1 MIKRDNVR
9 VCVPRYMQIGKGS
22 LNQLPE
28 IIKILEPIKSFLI
41 VTDKQMVEF
50 GYVKKLQDILSKAG
64 LKSNVFDD
72 TVPDPTDTVVLNGI
86 NFLEKFKNEAV
97 IGFGGGSP
105 IDTAKAIAAMAKH
118 SKNIQDYKP
127 PSTFDKQGLP
137 IIAIPTTAGTGS
149 EVTHHAVIIDSK
161 NNEKISCRGEGFVPT
176 CAIVDYDLTLS
187 KPRRLT
193 IDSAID
199 TLTHG
204 IEAYISKKA
213 TLFSDRMALD
223 TIRLVTQNIYAVDK
237 DPKDLK
243 AREGLM
249 LAATLGG
256 LAFSNA
262 SICLVHGMS
271 RPLGSNFKVPHGLSN
286 AMLLPTITEFSID
299 YAKSRYAD
307 CSRAGNFALPDDD
320 DDIACEKLIKG
331 LYKMN
336 KDFDVPSMKKF
347 GINEKNFEE
356 KLKNMATDAEVSG
369 APNLNPRVPSVSEMI
384 DLYGKAWRAFS
395 VSYTH
400 LTLPT
405 KVSG

>member
-22 LNQLPE
+22 LSQLPE
-28 IIKILEPIKSFLI
+28 ILNIIGSVKFPLI
-41 VTDKQMVEF
+41 VTDKQMVKF
-50 GYVKKLQDILSKAG
+50 GYVKKLQEILLKAG
-64 LKSNVFDD
+64 IKSSVFDD
-72 TVPDPTDTVVLNGI
+72 TIPDPTDTVVLNGI
-86 NFLEKFKNEAV
+86 DILKKNKNDAV

-105 IDTAKAIAAMAKH
+105 IDTAKAIAVLSQY

-127 PSTFDKQGLP
+127 PSTFDKKGLP

-149 EVTHHAVIIDSK
+149 EVTHHSVIIDTKS
-161 NNEKISCRGEGFVPT
+161 NNFEKISCRGEGFVPIVS
-176 CAIVDYDLTLS
+176 IVDYELTLS

-204 IEAYISKKA
+204 IEAYVSKKA
-213 TLFSDRMALD
+213 TMFSDRMALD
-223 TIRLVTQNIYAVDK
+223 TIRLVQENIYAVDK

-299 YAKSRYAD
+299 HAKSRYAD
-307 CSRAGNFALPDDD
+307 CSRVGNFALPEDEDDT
-320 DDIACEKLIKG
+320 ACEKLIKG
-331 LYKMN
+331 LYKIN
-336 KDFDVPSMKKF
+336 NDFDVPSMKTF
-347 GINEKNFEE
+347 GIDEKNFEGE
-356 KLKNMATDAEVSG
+356 LENMATDAEVSG
-369 APNLNPRVPSVSEMI
+369 APNLNPRVPTVNEMV
-384 DLYGKAWRAFS
+384 DLYGKAWRAF
-395 VSYTH
+395 
-400 LTLPT
+400 
-405 KVSG
+405 

>member
-1 MIKRDNVR
+1 MIERDNVR
-9 VCVPRYMQIGKGS
+9 VCLPRYMQIGKGS

-28 IIKILEPIKSFLI
+28 ILNIIGPVKSPLI
-41 VTDKQMVEF
+41 VTDKLMIKF
-50 GYVKKLQDILSKAG
+50 GYVKKLQELLSKFG
-64 LKSNVFDD
+64 IKSSVFDN
-72 TVPDPTDTVVLNGI
+72 TIPDPTDKVVLEGI
-86 NFLEKFKNEAV
+86 DILERNKNDAV

-105 IDTAKAIAAMAKH
+105 IDTAKAIAVLSQY

-127 PSTFDKQGLP
+127 PSTFDKKGLP

-149 EVTHHAVIIDSK
+149 EVTHHSVIIDTKS
-161 NNEKISCRGEGFVPT
+161 NNFEKISCRGEGFVPIVS
-176 CAIVDYDLTLS
+176 IVDYELTLS

-204 IEAYISKKA
+204 IEAYVSKKA
-213 TLFSDRMALD
+213 TMFSDRMALD
-223 TIRLVTQNIYAVDK
+223 TIRLVSDNIYAVDE
-237 DPKDLK
+237 DPKDVK

-286 AMLLPTITEFSID
+286 AMLLPTITEFSFD

-307 CSRAGNFALPDDD
+307 CSRAGNFSLSSDDD
-320 DDIACEKLIKG
+320 DTACKKLIKG
-331 LYKMN
+331 LHKIN
-336 KDFDVPSMKKF
+336 NDFDVPSMKGF
-347 GINEKNFEE
+347 GIDKKNFEE
-356 KLKNMATDAEVSG
+356 QLENMAKDAEVSG
-369 APNLNPRVPSVSEMI
+369 APNLNPRVPTVNEMI
-384 DLYGKAWRAFS
+384 DLYGKAWRAF
-395 VSYTH
+395 
-400 LTLPT
+400 
-405 KVSG
+405 

>member
-1 MIKRDNVR
+1 MVKRDNVR
-9 VCVPRYMQIGKGS
+9 ICVPRYMQIGRGS

-28 IIKILEPIKSFLI
+28 IIRIIGSIKSLLI
-41 VTDKQMVEF
+41 VTDKQMVKF
-50 GYVKKLQDILSKAG
+50 GYVKKLQELLSKEG
-64 LKSNVFDD
+64 FQTNVFDG
-72 TVPDPTDTVVLNGI
+72 TIPDPTDTVVLNGI
-86 NFLEKFKNEAV
+86 DILKKNKNDAV

-105 IDTAKAIAAMAKH
+105 IDTAKAIAVLSQYSNK
-118 SKNIQDYKP
+118 IQDYKP
-127 PSTFDKQGLP
+127 PGTFDKKGLP

-149 EVTHHAVIIDSK
+149 EVTHHSVIIDTTS
-161 NNEKISCRGEGFVPT
+161 NNQEKISCRGEGFVPIVS
-176 CAIVDYDLTLS
+176 IVDYELTLS

-204 IEAYISKKA
+204 IEAYVSKKA

-223 TIRLVTQNIYAVDK
+223 TIRLVTENIYKVDK
-237 DPKDLK
+237 DPKDIK

-299 YAKSRYAD
+299 HAKEKYAD
-307 CSRAGNFALPDDD
+307 CSRAGKFALPEDDNET
-320 DDIACEKLIKG
+320 ACKKLIKG
-331 LYKMN
+331 LYKIN
-336 KDFDVPSMKKF
+336 KDFEVPSMELF
-347 GINEKNFEE
+347 GIKQKNFEAE
-356 KLKNMATDAEVSG
+356 LENMASDAEISG
-369 APNLNPRVPSVSEMI
+369 APGLNPRVPTVNEMV
-384 DLYGKAWRAFS
+384 DLYGKAWRAF
-395 VSYTH
+395 
-400 LTLPT
+400 
-405 KVSG
+405 

>member
-22 LNQLPE
+22 LSQLPE
-28 IIKILEPIKSFLI
+28 ILNIIGSVKSPLI
-41 VTDKQMVEF
+41 VTDKQMVKF
-50 GYVKKLQDILSKAG
+50 GYVKKLQEILLKARI
-64 LKSNVFDD
+64 KSSVFDD
-72 TVPDPTDTVVLNGI
+72 TIPDPTDSVVLNGI
-86 NFLEKFKNEAV
+86 DILKKNKNDAV

-105 IDTAKAIAAMAKH
+105 IDTAKAIAVLSQY

-127 PSTFDKQGLP
+127 PSTFDKKGLP

-149 EVTHHAVIIDSK
+149 EVTHHAVIIDTKS
-161 NNEKISCRGEGFVPT
+161 NNFEKISCRGEGFVPIVS
-176 CAIVDYDLTLS
+176 IVDYELTLS

-204 IEAYISKKA
+204 IEAYVSKKA
-213 TLFSDRMALD
+213 TMFSDRMALD
-223 TIRLVTQNIYAVDK
+223 TIRLVKENIYAVDK

-299 YAKSRYAD
+299 HAKSRYAD

-320 DDIACEKLIKG
+320 DNTACEKLIKG
-331 LYKMN
+331 LYKLN
-336 KDFDVPSMKKF
+336 NDFDVPSMKTF
-347 GINEKNFEE
+347 GIDEKNFESQLE
-356 KLKNMATDAEVSG
+356 NMATDAEISG
-369 APNLNPRVPSVSEMI
+369 APGLNPRVPSIKEMI
-384 DLYGKAWRAFS
+384 NLYGEAWRAF
-395 VSYTH
+395 
-400 LTLPT
+400 
-405 KVSG
+405 

>member
-347 GINEKNFEE
+347 GINEKNFEG

-369 APNLNPRVPSVSEMI
+369 APNLNPRVPSVNEMV
-384 DLYGKAWRAFS
+384 DLYGKAWRAF
-395 VSYTH
+395 
-400 LTLPT
+400 
-405 KVSG
+405 

>member
-1 MIKRDNVR
+1 
-9 VCVPRYMQIGKGS
+9 MQIGKGS

-28 IIKILEPIKSFLI
+28 ILNIIGSVKSLLI
-41 VTDKQMVEF
+41 VTDKQMVKF
-50 GYVKKLQDILSKAG
+50 GYVKKLQEILSKAG
-64 LKSNVFDD
+64 FKSNVFDD
-72 TVPDPTDTVVLNGI
+72 TIPDPTDTVVLNGI
-86 NFLEKFKNEAV
+86 DVLKKNKNDAV

-105 IDTAKAIAAMAKH
+105 IDTAKAIAVLSQY

-127 PSTFDKQGLP
+127 PSTFDKKGLP

-149 EVTHHAVIIDSK
+149 EVTHHAVIIDTKS
-161 NNEKISCRGEGFVPT
+161 NNFEKISCRGEGFVP
-176 CAIVDYDLTLS
+176 IVSIIDYELTLS

-204 IEAYISKKA
+204 IEAYVSKKA

-223 TIRLVTQNIYAVDK
+223 TIRLVQENIYAVDQ
-237 DPKDLK
+237 DPKNLD

-299 YAKSRYAD
+299 HAKNRYAD
-307 CSRAGNFALPDDD
+307 CSRAGNFAAPEDN

-331 LYKMN
+331 LYKIN
-336 KDFDVPSMKKF
+336 NDFDVPSMKKF

-356 KLKNMATDAEVSG
+356 NLENMATDAEVSG
-369 APNLNPRVPSVSEMI
+369 APNLNPRVPSVNEMV
-384 DLYGKAWRAFS
+384 DLYGKAWRAF
-395 VSYTH
+395 
-400 LTLPT
+400 
-405 KVSG
+405 

>member
-22 LNQLPE
+22 LSQLPE
-28 IIKILEPIKSFLI
+28 ILNIIGSVKSPLI
-41 VTDKQMVEF
+41 VTDKQMVKF
-50 GYVKKLQDILSKAG
+50 GYVKKLQEILLKAG
-64 LKSNVFDD
+64 LKSSVFDD
-72 TVPDPTDTVVLNGI
+72 TIPDPTDTVVLNGI
-86 NFLEKFKNEAV
+86 DILKKNKNDAV

-105 IDTAKAIAAMAKH
+105 IDTAKAIAVLSQY

-127 PSTFDKQGLP
+127 PSTFDKKGLP

-149 EVTHHAVIIDSK
+149 EVTHHSVIIDTKS
-161 NNEKISCRGEGFVPT
+161 NNFEKISCRGEGFVPIVS
-176 CAIVDYDLTLS
+176 IVDYELTLS

-204 IEAYISKKA
+204 IEAYVSKKA
-213 TLFSDRMALD
+213 TMFSDRMALD
-223 TIRLVTQNIYAVDK
+223 TIRLVQENIYAVDK

-299 YAKSRYAD
+299 HAKSRYAD
-307 CSRAGNFALPDDD
+307 CSRAGNFASPTDEDN
-320 DDIACEKLIKG
+320 IACEKLIKG
-331 LYKMN
+331 LYKLN
-336 KDFDVPSMKKF
+336 NDFDVPSMKTF
-347 GINEKNFEE
+347 GIDEKNFEGE
-356 KLKNMATDAEVSG
+356 LENMATDAQVSG
-369 APNLNPRVPSVSEMI
+369 APNLNPRVPTVNEMV
-384 DLYGKAWRAFS
+384 DLYGKAWRAF
-395 VSYTH
+395 
-400 LTLPT
+400 
-405 KVSG
+405 

>member
-22 LNQLPE
+22 LSQIPE
-28 IIKILEPIKSFLI
+28 ILNIIGSVKSLLI
-41 VTDKQMVEF
+41 VTDKQMVKF
-50 GYVKKLQDILSKAG
+50 GYVKKLQEILSKAG

-72 TVPDPTDTVVLNGI
+72 TIPDPTDTVVLNGVDV
-86 NFLEKFKNEAV
+86 LKKNKNDAV

-105 IDTAKAIAAMAKH
+105 IDTAKAIAVLSQY

-127 PSTFDKQGLP
+127 PSTFDKKGLP

-149 EVTHHAVIIDSK
+149 EVTHHSVIIDTKS
-161 NNEKISCRGEGFVPT
+161 NNFEKISCRGEGFVPIV
-176 CAIVDYDLTLS
+176 AIVDYELTLS

-204 IEAYISKKA
+204 IEAYVSKKA
-213 TLFSDRMALD
+213 TMFSDRMALD
-223 TIRLVTQNIYAVDK
+223 TIRLVQENIYAVDK

-299 YAKSRYAD
+299 HAKSRYAD
-307 CSRAGNFALPDDD
+307 CSRAGNFALPDDND
-320 DDIACEKLIKG
+320 NEACEKLIKG

-336 KDFDVPSMKKF
+336 NDFDVPSMKTF
-347 GINEKNFEE
+347 GIDEKNFEDQLE
-356 KLKNMATDAEVSG
+356 NMATDAEISG
-369 APNLNPRVPSVSEMI
+369 APGLNPRVPSVKEMI
-384 DLYGKAWRAFS
+384 NLYGEAWRAF
-395 VSYTH
+395 
-400 LTLPT
+400 
-405 KVSG
+405 

>member
-22 LNQLPE
+22 LSQLPE
-28 IIKILEPIKSFLI
+28 ILNIIGSVKSPLI
-41 VTDKQMVEF
+41 VTDKQMVKF
-50 GYVKKLQDILSKAG
+50 GYVKKLQEILLKAG
-64 LKSNVFDD
+64 IKSSVFDD
-72 TVPDPTDTVVLNGI
+72 TIPDPTDSVVLNGI
-86 NFLEKFKNEAV
+86 DILKKNKNDAV

-105 IDTAKAIAAMAKH
+105 IDTAKAIAVLSQY

-127 PSTFDKQGLP
+127 PSTFDKKGLP

-149 EVTHHAVIIDSK
+149 EVTHHAVIIDTKS
-161 NNEKISCRGEGFVPT
+161 NNFEKISCRGEGFVPIVS
-176 CAIVDYDLTLS
+176 IVDYELTLS

-204 IEAYISKKA
+204 IEAYVSKKA
-213 TLFSDRMALD
+213 TMFSDRMALD
-223 TIRLVTQNIYAVDK
+223 TIRLVQENIYAVDK

-299 YAKSRYAD
+299 HAKSRYAD
-307 CSRAGNFALPDDD
+307 CSRVGNFALPDDE

-331 LYKMN
+331 LYKIN
-336 KDFDVPSMKKF
+336 NDFDVPSMKTF
-347 GINEKNFEE
+347 GIDEKNFEE
-356 KLKNMATDAEVSG
+356 ELENMATDAEVSG
-369 APNLNPRVPSVSEMI
+369 APNLNPRVPTVNEMV
-384 DLYGKAWRAFS
+384 DLYGKAWRAF
-395 VSYTH
+395 
-400 LTLPT
+400 
-405 KVSG
+405 

>member
-1 MIKRDNVR
+1 MLKRDNVR
-9 VCVPRYMQIGKGS
+9 VCVPRYLQIGKGS
-22 LNQLPE
+22 LNELPE
-28 IIKILEPIKSFLI
+28 IVKILEPIKSFLI

-50 GYVKKLQDILSKAG
+50 GYVKKLQEILSKAG

-72 TVPDPTDTVVLNGI
+72 TVPDPTDTVVLSGI
-86 NFLEKFKNEAV
+86 SFLEKYKNEAV

-105 IDTAKAIAAMAKH
+105 IDTAKAIAAMAKN

-127 PSTFDKQGLP
+127 PSTFDKKGLP

-149 EVTHHAVIIDSK
+149 EVTHHAVIVDSK
-161 NNEKISCRGEGFVPT
+161 NYEKISCRGEGFVPT

-204 IEAYISKKA
+204 IEAYVSKKA

-237 DPKDLK
+237 NPKDLK

-299 YAKSRYAD
+299 HAKSRYAE
-307 CSRAGNFALPDDD
+307 CSRAGNFALTNDN
-320 DDIACEKLIKG
+320 DDIACKKLIKG
-331 LYKMN
+331 LYKIN
-336 KDFDVPSMKKF
+336 SDFDVPSMKTF

-356 KLKNMATDAEVSG
+356 KLENMATDAEISG
-369 APNLNPRVPSVSEMI
+369 APNLNPRVPSVKEMI
-384 DLYGKAWRAFS
+384 DLYGQAWRTF
-395 VSYTH
+395 
-400 LTLPT
+400 
-405 KVSG
+405 

>member
-1 MIKRDNVR
+1 
-9 VCVPRYMQIGKGS
+9 MQIGRGS

-28 IIKILEPIKSFLI
+28 IIRIIGSIKSLLI
-41 VTDKQMVEF
+41 VTDKQMVKF
-50 GYVKKLQDILSKAG
+50 GYVKKLQELLSKEG
-64 LKSNVFDD
+64 FQTNVFDE
-72 TVPDPTDTVVLNGI
+72 TIPDPTDTVVLNGI
-86 NFLEKFKNEAV
+86 DILKKNKNDAV

-105 IDTAKAIAAMAKH
+105 IDTAKAIAVLSQYSNK
-118 SKNIQDYKP
+118 IQDYKP
-127 PSTFDKQGLP
+127 PGTFDKKGLP

-149 EVTHHAVIIDSK
+149 EVTHHSVIIDTTS
-161 NNEKISCRGEGFVPT
+161 NNQEKISCRGEGFVPIVS
-176 CAIVDYDLTLS
+176 IVDYELTLS

-204 IEAYISKKA
+204 IEAYVSKKA

-223 TIRLVTQNIYAVDK
+223 TIRLVTENIYKVDK
-237 DPKDLK
+237 DPKDIK

-299 YAKSRYAD
+299 HAKEKYAD
-307 CSRAGNFALPDDD
+307 CSRAGKFALPEDDNET
-320 DDIACEKLIKG
+320 ACKKLIKG
-331 LYKMN
+331 LYKIN
-336 KDFDVPSMKKF
+336 KDFEVPSMELF
-347 GINEKNFEE
+347 GIKQKNFEAE
-356 KLKNMATDAEVSG
+356 LENMATDAEISG
-369 APNLNPRVPSVSEMI
+369 APNLNPRVPSVSEMV
-384 DLYGKAWRAFS
+384 DLYGKAWRAF
-395 VSYTH
+395 
-400 LTLPT
+400 
-405 KVSG
+405 

>member
-1 MIKRDNVR
+1 MIERDNVR
-9 VCVPRYMQIGKGS
+9 VCLPRYMQIGKGS

-28 IIKILEPIKSFLI
+28 ILNIIGPVKSPLI
-41 VTDKQMVEF
+41 VTDKLMIKF
-50 GYVKKLQDILSKAG
+50 GYVKKLQELLSKFG
-64 LKSNVFDD
+64 IKSSVFDN
-72 TVPDPTDTVVLNGI
+72 TIPDPTDKVVLEGI
-86 NFLEKFKNEAV
+86 DILERNKNDAV

-105 IDTAKAIAAMAKH
+105 IDTAKAIDVLSQY

-127 PSTFDKQGLP
+127 PSTFDKKGLP

-149 EVTHHAVIIDSK
+149 EVTHHSVIIDTKS
-161 NNEKISCRGEGFVPT
+161 NNFEKISCRGEGFVPIVS
-176 CAIVDYDLTLS
+176 IVDYELTLS

-204 IEAYISKKA
+204 IEAYVSKKA
-213 TLFSDRMALD
+213 TMFSDRMALD
-223 TIRLVTQNIYAVDK
+223 TIRLVSDNIYAVDE
-237 DPKDLK
+237 DPKDVK

-286 AMLLPTITEFSID
+286 AMLLPTITEFSFD

-307 CSRAGNFALPDDD
+307 CSRAGNFSLSSDDD
-320 DDIACEKLIKG
+320 DTACEKLIKG
-331 LYKMN
+331 LYKIN
-336 KDFDVPSMKKF
+336 NDFDVPSMKGF
-347 GINEKNFEE
+347 GIDKKNFEE
-356 KLKNMATDAEVSG
+356 QLENMAKDAEVSG
-369 APNLNPRVPSVSEMI
+369 APNLNPRVPTVNEMI
-384 DLYGKAWRAFS
+384 DLYGKAWRAF
-395 VSYTH
+395 
-400 LTLPT
+400 
-405 KVSG
+405 

>member
-1 MIKRDNVR
+1 M
-9 VCVPRYMQIGKGS
+9 PRYMQIGKGS
-22 LNQLPE
+22 LSQLPE
-28 IIKILEPIKSFLI
+28 ILSIIGSIKSLLI
-41 VTDKQMVEF
+41 VTDKQMVKF
-50 GYVKKLQDILSKAG
+50 GYVKKLQEILSKAG
-64 LKSNVFDD
+64 FKSNIFDD
-72 TVPDPTDTVVLNGI
+72 TIPDPTDTVVLNGI
-86 NFLEKFKNEAV
+86 DVLKKNKNDAV

-105 IDTAKAIAAMAKH
+105 IDTAKAIAVLSQY

-127 PSTFDKQGLP
+127 PSTFDKKGLP

-149 EVTHHAVIIDSK
+149 EVTHHSVIIDTKS
-161 NNEKISCRGEGFVPT
+161 NNFEKISCRGEGFVP
-176 CAIVDYDLTLS
+176 IVSIIDYELTLS

-204 IEAYISKKA
+204 IEAYVSKKA

-223 TIRLVTQNIYAVDK
+223 TIRLVKENIYSVDK
-237 DPKDLK
+237 DPKNLK

-299 YAKSRYAD
+299 HAKNRYAD
-307 CSRAGNFALPDDD
+307 CSRAGNFAAPEDN

-331 LYKMN
+331 LYKIN
-336 KDFDVPSMKKF
+336 NDFDVPSMKKF
-347 GINEKNFEE
+347 GIDEKNFEE
-356 KLKNMATDAEVSG
+356 ELENMATDAEVSG
-369 APNLNPRVPSVSEMI
+369 APNLNPRVPSVTEMV
-384 DLYGKAWRAFS
+384 DLYGKAWRAF
-395 VSYTH
+395 
-400 LTLPT
+400 
-405 KVSG
+405 

>member
-22 LNQLPE
+22 LSQLPE
-28 IIKILEPIKSFLI
+28 ILNIIGSVKSPLI
-41 VTDKQMVEF
+41 VTDKQMVKF
-50 GYVKKLQDILSKAG
+50 GYVKKLQETLLKAG
-64 LKSNVFDD
+64 IKSSVFED
-72 TVPDPTDTVVLNGI
+72 TIPDPTDSVVLNGI
-86 NFLEKFKNEAV
+86 DILKKNKNDAV

-105 IDTAKAIAAMAKH
+105 IDTAKAIAVLSQY

-127 PSTFDKQGLP
+127 PSTFDKKGLP

-149 EVTHHAVIIDSK
+149 EVTHHAVIIDTKS
-161 NNEKISCRGEGFVPT
+161 NNFEKISCRGEGFVPIVS
-176 CAIVDYDLTLS
+176 IVDYELTLS

-204 IEAYISKKA
+204 IEAYVSKKA
-213 TLFSDRMALD
+213 TMFSDRMALD
-223 TIRLVTQNIYAVDK
+223 TIRLVKENIYAVDK

-299 YAKSRYAD
+299 HAKSRYAD

-320 DDIACEKLIKG
+320 DNTACEKLIKG
-331 LYKMN
+331 LYKLN
-336 KDFDVPSMKKF
+336 NDFDVPSMKTF
-347 GINEKNFEE
+347 GIDEKNFEE
-356 KLKNMATDAEVSG
+356 ELENMATDAEVSG
-369 APNLNPRVPSVSEMI
+369 APNLNPRVPTVNEMV
-384 DLYGKAWRAFS
+384 DLYGKAWRAF
-395 VSYTH
+395 
-400 LTLPT
+400 
-405 KVSG
+405 

>member
-1 MIKRDNVR
+1 MIKRENVR
-9 VCVPRYMQIGKGS
+9 ICVPRFMQIGKGS

-28 IIKILEPIKSFLI
+28 IIRTLEPIKSFLI
-41 VTDKQMVEF
+41 VTDKQMVEL
-50 GYVKKLQDILSKAG
+50 GYVKKLQDILNKAG
-64 LKSNVFDD
+64 LNSNVFDD

-86 NFLEKFKNEAV
+86 KFLEKFKNEAV

-105 IDTAKAIAAMAKH
+105 IDTSKAIAAMAKY

-127 PSTFDKQGLP
+127 PSTFDKKGLP

-223 TIRLVTQNIYAVDK
+223 TIRLVTQNIYTVDK
-237 DPKDLK
+237 DPKNLK

-286 AMLLPTITEFSID
+286 AMLLPTITEFSIE

-307 CSRAGNFALPDDD
+307 CSRAGNFASPNDDD
-320 DDIACEKLIKG
+320 STACEKLIKG

-347 GINEKNFEE
+347 GINEKNFED
-356 KLKNMATDAEVSG
+356 KLENMATDAEVSG
-369 APNLNPRVPSVSEMI
+369 APNLNPRVPTVNEMV
-384 DLYGKAWRAFS
+384 DLYGKAWRAF
-395 VSYTH
+395 
-400 LTLPT
+400 
-405 KVSG
+405 

>member
-1 MIKRDNVR
+1 MNKRDNVR

-50 GYVKKLQDILSKAG
+50 GYVKKLQDILNKAG

-86 NFLEKFKNEAV
+86 TFLEKFKNEAV

-127 PSTFDKQGLP
+127 PSTFDKHGLP

-237 DPKDLK
+237 NPKDLK

-299 YAKSRYAD
+299 YAKNRYAD
-307 CSRAGNFALPDDD
+307 CSRAGNFALSKDDD
-320 DDIACEKLIKG
+320 EIACEKLIKG

-369 APNLNPRVPSVSEMI
+369 APNLNPRVPTVNEMV
-384 DLYGKAWRAFS
+384 DLYGKAWGAF
-395 VSYTH
+395 
-400 LTLPT
+400 
-405 KVSG
+405 

>member
-1 MIKRDNVR
+1 LIKRDNVR
-9 VCVPRYMQIGKGS
+9 ICVPRYMQIGKGS
-22 LNQLPE
+22 LSQLPE
-28 IIKILEPIKSFLI
+28 ILNIIGSVKSPLI
-41 VTDKQMVEF
+41 VTDKQMVKF
-50 GYVKKLQDILSKAG
+50 GYVKKLQEILLKAG
-64 LKSNVFDD
+64 FKSSVFDD
-72 TVPDPTDTVVLNGI
+72 TIPDPTDTVVLKGI
-86 NFLEKFKNEAV
+86 DILKKNKNDAV

-105 IDTAKAIAAMAKH
+105 IDTAKAIAVLSQY

-127 PSTFDKQGLP
+127 PSTFDKKGLP

-149 EVTHHAVIIDSK
+149 EVTHHSVIIDTKS
-161 NNEKISCRGEGFVPT
+161 NNFEKISCRGEGFVPIVS
-176 CAIVDYDLTLS
+176 IVDYELTLS

-204 IEAYISKKA
+204 IEAYVSKKA
-213 TLFSDRMALD
+213 TMFSDRMALD
-223 TIRLVTQNIYAVDK
+223 TIRLVQENIYAVDK

-299 YAKSRYAD
+299 HAKSRYAD
-307 CSRAGNFALPDDD
+307 CSRAGNFALPDDK

-331 LYKMN
+331 LYKIN
-336 KDFDVPSMKKF
+336 NDFDVPSMKTF
-347 GINEKNFEE
+347 GIDEKNFEE
-356 KLKNMATDAEVSG
+356 ELENMATDAEVSG
-369 APNLNPRVPSVSEMI
+369 APNLNPRVPTVNEMV
-384 DLYGKAWRAFS
+384 DLYGKAWRAF
-395 VSYTH
+395 
-400 LTLPT
+400 
-405 KVSG
+405 

>member
-22 LNQLPE
+22 LSQLPE
-28 IIKILEPIKSFLI
+28 ILNIIGSVKSPLI
-41 VTDKQMVEF
+41 VTDKQMVKF
-50 GYVKKLQDILSKAG
+50 GYVKKLQEILLKAG
-64 LKSNVFDD
+64 LKSSVFDD
-72 TVPDPTDTVVLNGI
+72 TIPDPTDTVVLNGI
-86 NFLEKFKNEAV
+86 DILKKNKNDAV

-105 IDTAKAIAAMAKH
+105 IDTAKAIAVLSQY

-127 PSTFDKQGLP
+127 PSTFDKKGLP

-149 EVTHHAVIIDSK
+149 EVTHHSVIIDTKS
-161 NNEKISCRGEGFVPT
+161 NNFEKISCRGEGFVPIVS
-176 CAIVDYDLTLS
+176 IVDYELTLS

-204 IEAYISKKA
+204 IEAYVSKKA
-213 TLFSDRMALD
+213 TMFSDRMALD
-223 TIRLVTQNIYAVDK
+223 TIRLVQENIYAVDK

-299 YAKSRYAD
+299 HAKSRYAD
-307 CSRAGNFALPDDD
+307 CSRAGNFASPTDEDN
-320 DDIACEKLIKG
+320 IACEKLIKG
-331 LYKMN
+331 LYKLN
-336 KDFDVPSMKKF
+336 NDFDVPSMKTF
-347 GINEKNFEE
+347 GIDEKNFEGE
-356 KLKNMATDAEVSG
+356 LENMATDAEVSG
-369 APNLNPRVPSVSEMI
+369 APNLNPRVPTVNEMV
-384 DLYGKAWRAFS
+384 DLYGKAWRAF
-395 VSYTH
+395 
-400 LTLPT
+400 
-405 KVSG
+405 

>member
-28 IIKILEPIKSFLI
+28 ILNIIGSIKSPLI
-41 VTDKQMVEF
+41 VTDKQMVKF
-50 GYVKKLQDILSKAG
+50 GYVKKLQELLTKAG
-64 LKSNVFDD
+64 LTSSVFDD
-72 TVPDPTDTVVLNGI
+72 TIPDPTDTVVLNGI
-86 NFLEKFKNEAV
+86 DILKKNKNDAV

-105 IDTAKAIAAMAKH
+105 IDTAKAIAVLSQY

-127 PSTFDKQGLP
+127 PSTFDKKGLP

-149 EVTHHAVIIDSK
+149 EVTHHSVIIDTKS
-161 NNEKISCRGEGFVPT
+161 NNFEKISCRGEGFVPIV
-176 CAIVDYDLTLS
+176 AIVDYELTLS

-204 IEAYISKKA
+204 IEAYVSKKA
-213 TLFSDRMALD
+213 TMFSDRMALD
-223 TIRLVTQNIYAVDK
+223 TIRLVQENIYAVDK

-299 YAKSRYAD
+299 HAKSRYAD
-307 CSRAGNFALPDDD
+307 CSRAGNFASLEDDD
-320 DDIACEKLIKG
+320 NTACEKLIKG
-331 LYKMN
+331 LYKLN
-336 KDFDVPSMKKF
+336 NDFDVPSMKTF
-347 GINEKNFEE
+347 GIDEKNFEDQLE
-356 KLKNMATDAEVSG
+356 NMATDAEISG
-369 APNLNPRVPSVSEMI
+369 APGLNPRVPSVKEMI
-384 DLYGKAWRAFS
+384 NLYGEAWRAF
-395 VSYTH
+395 
-400 LTLPT
+400 
-405 KVSG
+405 

>member
-9 VCVPRYMQIGKGS
+9 ICVPRYMQIGKGS

-28 IIKILEPIKSFLI
+28 IIKTLDPIKSFLI

-50 GYVKKLQDILSKAG
+50 GYVKKLQDILNKAG
-64 LKSNVFDD
+64 LKSNVFDE

-86 NFLEKFKNEAV
+86 NFLEKFENEAV

-237 DPKDLK
+237 DPKDFK

-307 CSRAGNFALPDDD
+307 CSRAGNFASPDDN
-320 DDIACEKLIKG
+320 DDIACKKLIKG

-369 APNLNPRVPSVSEMI
+369 APNLNPRVPSVNEMI
-384 DLYGKAWRAFS
+384 DLYGKAWGAF
-395 VSYTH
+395 
-400 LTLPT
+400 
-405 KVSG
+405 

>member
-22 LNQLPE
+22 LSQLPE
-28 IIKILEPIKSFLI
+28 ILNIIGSVKSPLI
-41 VTDKQMVEF
+41 VTDKQMVKF
-50 GYVKKLQDILSKAG
+50 GYVKKLQEILLKAG
-64 LKSNVFDD
+64 IKSSVFDD
-72 TVPDPTDTVVLNGI
+72 TIPDPTDTVVLKGI
-86 NFLEKFKNEAV
+86 DILKKNKNDAV

-105 IDTAKAIAAMAKH
+105 IDTAKAIAVLSQY

-127 PSTFDKQGLP
+127 PSTFDKKGLP

-149 EVTHHAVIIDSK
+149 EVTHHSVIIDTKS
-161 NNEKISCRGEGFVPT
+161 NNFEKISCRGEGFVPIVS
-176 CAIVDYDLTLS
+176 IVDYELTLS

-204 IEAYISKKA
+204 IEAYVSKKA
-213 TLFSDRMALD
+213 TMFSDRMALD
-223 TIRLVTQNIYAVDK
+223 TIRLVQENIYAVDK

-299 YAKSRYAD
+299 HAKSRYAD
-307 CSRAGNFALPDDD
+307 CSRVGNFALPDDE

-331 LYKMN
+331 LYKIN
-336 KDFDVPSMKKF
+336 DDFDVPSMKTF
-347 GINEKNFEE
+347 GIDEKNFEE
-356 KLKNMATDAEVSG
+356 ELENMATDAEVSG
-369 APNLNPRVPSVSEMI
+369 APNLNPRVPTVNEMV
-384 DLYGKAWRAFS
+384 DLYGKAWRAF
-395 VSYTH
+395 
-400 LTLPT
+400 
-405 KVSG
+405 

>member
-1 MIKRDNVR
+1 
-9 VCVPRYMQIGKGS
+9 MQIGKGS

-28 IIKILEPIKSFLI
+28 ILSIIGSVKSLLI
-41 VTDKQMVEF
+41 VTDKQMVKF
-50 GYVKKLQDILSKAG
+50 GYVKKLQEILTKAG
-64 LKSNVFDD
+64 FKSNVFDD
-72 TVPDPTDTVVLNGI
+72 TIPDPTDTVVLNGVEI
-86 NFLEKFKNEAV
+86 LKKNKNDAV

-105 IDTAKAIAAMAKH
+105 IDTAKAIAVLSQY

-127 PSTFDKQGLP
+127 PSTFDKKGLP

-149 EVTHHAVIIDSK
+149 EVTHHSVIIDTKS
-161 NNEKISCRGEGFVPT
+161 NNFEKISCRGEGFVP
-176 CAIVDYDLTLS
+176 IVSIIDYELTLS

-204 IEAYISKKA
+204 IEAYVSKKA

-223 TIRLVTQNIYAVDK
+223 TIRLVQENIYAVDK

-286 AMLLPTITEFSID
+286 AMLLPTITEFSINH
-299 YAKSRYAD
+299 AKSRYAD
-307 CSRAGNFALPDDD
+307 CSRAGNFAVPEDNDDD
-320 DDIACEKLIKG
+320 ACEKLIKG
-331 LYKMN
+331 LYKIN
-336 KDFDVPSMKKF
+336 NDFDVPSMKGF

-356 KLKNMATDAEVSG
+356 ELENMATDAEVSG
-369 APNLNPRVPSVSEMI
+369 APNLNPRVPSVSEMV
-384 DLYGKAWRAFS
+384 DLYGKAWRAF
-395 VSYTH
+395 
-400 LTLPT
+400 
-405 KVSG
+405 

>member
-1 MIKRDNVR
+1 
-9 VCVPRYMQIGKGS
+9 MQIGKGS

-28 IIKILEPIKSFLI
+28 IIKTLEPIKSFLI

-161 NNEKISCRGEGFVPT
+161 NNEKISCRCEGFVPT

-299 YAKSRYAD
+299 FAKSRYAD

-347 GINEKNFEE
+347 GINEKNFEG

-369 APNLNPRVPSVSEMI
+369 APNLNPRVPSVNEMI
-384 DLYGKAWRAFS
+384 DLYGKAWGAF
-395 VSYTH
+395 
-400 LTLPT
+400 
-405 KVSG
+405 

>member
-28 IIKILEPIKSFLI
+28 ILDIIGSVKSPLI
-41 VTDKQMVEF
+41 VTDKQMVKF
-50 GYVKKLQDILSKAG
+50 GYVKRLQEILSKAG
-64 LKSNVFDD
+64 FKSSVFED
-72 TVPDPTDTVVLNGI
+72 TIPDPTDVVVLNGI
-86 NFLEKFKNEAV
+86 EILKKNKNDAV

-105 IDTAKAIAAMAKH
+105 IDTAKAIAVLSQY

-127 PSTFDKQGLP
+127 PSTFDKKGLP

-149 EVTHHAVIIDSK
+149 EVTHHAVIIDTKS
-161 NNEKISCRGEGFVPT
+161 NNLEKISCRGEGFVPIVS
-176 CAIVDYDLTLS
+176 IVDYELTLS

-204 IEAYISKKA
+204 IEAYVSKKA
-213 TLFSDRMALD
+213 TMFSDRMALD
-223 TIRLVTQNIYAVDK
+223 TIRLVQENIYAVDK
-237 DPKDLK
+237 DPKNLK

-307 CSRAGNFALPDDD
+307 CSRAGNFALSSDD

-331 LYKMN
+331 LYKIN
-336 KDFDVPSMKKF
+336 NDFDVPSMKMF
-347 GINEKNFEE
+347 GIDEKNFEE
-356 KLKNMATDAEVSG
+356 ELENMATDAEVSG
-369 APNLNPRVPSVSEMI
+369 APNLNPRVPTVNEMV
-384 DLYGKAWRAFS
+384 DLYGKAWRAF
-395 VSYTH
+395 
-400 LTLPT
+400 
-405 KVSG
+405 

>member
-28 IIKILEPIKSFLI
+28 ILSIIGSVKSLLI
-41 VTDKQMVEF
+41 VTDKQMVKF
-50 GYVKKLQDILSKAG
+50 GYVKKLQEILTKAG
-64 LKSNVFDD
+64 FKSNVFDD
-72 TVPDPTDTVVLNGI
+72 TIPDPTDTVVLNGVEI
-86 NFLEKFKNEAV
+86 LKKNKNDAV

-105 IDTAKAIAAMAKH
+105 IDTAKAIAVLSQY

-127 PSTFDKQGLP
+127 PSTFDKKGLP

-149 EVTHHAVIIDSK
+149 EVTHHSVIIDTKS
-161 NNEKISCRGEGFVPT
+161 NNFEKISCRGEGFVP
-176 CAIVDYDLTLS
+176 IVSIIDYELTLS

-204 IEAYISKKA
+204 IEAYVSKKA

-223 TIRLVTQNIYAVDK
+223 TIRLVQENIYAVDK

-286 AMLLPTITEFSID
+286 AMLLPTITEFSINH
-299 YAKSRYAD
+299 AKSRYAD
-307 CSRAGNFALPDDD
+307 CSRAGNFAVPEDNDDD
-320 DDIACEKLIKG
+320 ACEKLIKG
-331 LYKMN
+331 LYKIN
-336 KDFDVPSMKKF
+336 NDFDVPSMKGF

-356 KLKNMATDAEVSG
+356 ELENMATDAEVSG
-369 APNLNPRVPSVSEMI
+369 APNLNPRVPSVTEMV
-384 DLYGKAWRAFS
+384 DLYGKAWRAF
-395 VSYTH
+395 
-400 LTLPT
+400 
-405 KVSG
+405 

>member
-9 VCVPRYMQIGKGS
+9 ICVPRYMQIGKGS

-28 IIKILEPIKSFLI
+28 IIKTLNSVKSFLI

-50 GYVKKLQDILSKAG
+50 GYVKKLQDILTKAG

-72 TVPDPTDTVVLNGI
+72 TVPDPTDKVVLNGI
-86 NFLEKFKNEAV
+86 NHLEKFKSEAV

-105 IDTAKAIAAMAKH
+105 IDTAKAIAAMAKY
-118 SKNIQDYKP
+118 SKNVQDYKP

-307 CSRAGNFALPDDD
+307 CSKAGNFAQLNDDD
-320 DDIACEKLIKG
+320 DTACEKLVKG

-336 KDFDVPSMKKF
+336 KDFDVPSMRKF
-347 GINEKNFEE
+347 GIDEKNFEE

-369 APNLNPRVPSVSEMI
+369 APNLNPRVPTVNEMV
-384 DLYGKAWRAFS
+384 DLYGKAWRAF
-395 VSYTH
+395 
-400 LTLPT
+400 
-405 KVSG
+405 

>member
-1 MIKRDNVR
+1 LIKRDNVR
-9 VCVPRYMQIGKGS
+9 ICVPRYMQIGKGS

-28 IIKILEPIKSFLI
+28 IIKTLEPIKSFLI

-50 GYVKKLQDILSKAG
+50 GYVKRLQDILSKAG
-64 LKSNVFDD
+64 LKSNVFDE

-86 NFLEKFKNEAV
+86 NFLEKFENEAV

-149 EVTHHAVIIDSK
+149 EVTHHAVIVDSK

-286 AMLLPTITEFSID
+286 AMLLPTITEFSIN

-307 CSRAGNFALPDDD
+307 CSRAGNFASPDDE
-320 DDIACEKLIKG
+320 DDIACKKLIKG
-331 LYKMN
+331 LYKIN

-369 APNLNPRVPSVSEMI
+369 APNLNPRVPSVNEMI
-384 DLYGKAWRAFS
+384 DLYGKAWGAF
-395 VSYTH
+395 
-400 LTLPT
+400 
-405 KVSG
+405 

>member
-9 VCVPRYMQIGKGS
+9 ICVPRYMQIGKGS
-22 LNQLPE
+22 LSQLPE
-28 IIKILEPIKSFLI
+28 ILNIIGSVKSPLI
-41 VTDKQMVEF
+41 VTDKQMVKF
-50 GYVKKLQDILSKAG
+50 GYVKKLQEILLKAG
-64 LKSNVFDD
+64 FKSSVFDD
-72 TVPDPTDTVVLNGI
+72 TIPDPTDTVVLNGI
-86 NFLEKFKNEAV
+86 DILKKNKNDAV

-105 IDTAKAIAAMAKH
+105 IDTAKAIAVLSQY

-127 PSTFDKQGLP
+127 PSTFDKKGLP

-149 EVTHHAVIIDSK
+149 EVTHHSVIIDTKS
-161 NNEKISCRGEGFVPT
+161 NNFEKISCRGEGFVPIVS
-176 CAIVDYDLTLS
+176 IVDYELTLS

-204 IEAYISKKA
+204 IEAYVSKKA
-213 TLFSDRMALD
+213 TMFSDRMALD
-223 TIRLVTQNIYAVDK
+223 TIRLVQENIYAVDK

-299 YAKSRYAD
+299 HAKSRYAD
-307 CSRAGNFALPDDD
+307 CSRVGNFALPDDE

-331 LYKMN
+331 LYKIN
-336 KDFDVPSMKKF
+336 DDFDVPSMKTF
-347 GINEKNFEE
+347 GIDEKNFEE
-356 KLKNMATDAEVSG
+356 ELENMATDAEVSG
-369 APNLNPRVPSVSEMI
+369 APNLNPRVPTVNEMV
-384 DLYGKAWRAFS
+384 DLYGKAWRAF
-395 VSYTH
+395 
-400 LTLPT
+400 
-405 KVSG
+405 

>member
-1 MIKRDNVR
+1 MVKRENVR
-9 VCVPRYMQIGKGS
+9 VCVPRYLQIGKGS
-22 LNQLPE
+22 LNELPE
-28 IIKILEPIKSFLI
+28 IIKILGSIKSLLI
-41 VTDKQMVEF
+41 VTDKQMVAF
-50 GYVKKLQDILSKAG
+50 GYVKKLQEVLRKAG
-64 LKSNVFDD
+64 LKSDVFDD

-86 NFLEKFKNEAV
+86 KFLEKNKNDAV

-105 IDTAKAIAAMAKH
+105 IDTAKAIAAMADH

-127 PSTFDKQGLP
+127 PSMFDKKGLP

-149 EVTHHAVIIDSK
+149 EVTHHAVIIDAK
-161 NNEKISCRGEGFVPT
+161 NNEKISCRGEGFVPIV
-176 CAIVDYDLTLS
+176 AIVDYDLTLS

-204 IEAYISKKA
+204 IEAYVSKKA

-223 TIRLVTQNIYAVDK
+223 TIRLVSQNIYAVDK
-237 DPKDLK
+237 NPKDLK

-299 YAKSRYAD
+299 HAKSRYAD
-307 CSRAGNFALPDDD
+307 CSRAGDFALPTDNDDV
-320 DDIACEKLIKG
+320 ANNKLIKG
-331 LYKMN
+331 LYKIN
-336 KDFDVPSMKKF
+336 KDFEVPSMQNF
-347 GINEKNFEE
+347 GINQKNFEE
-356 KLKNMATDAEVSG
+356 ELENMATDAENSG
-369 APNLNPRVPSVSEMI
+369 APNLNPRVPSVNDMI
-384 DLYGKAWRAFS
+384 NLYGQAWRAF
-395 VSYTH
+395 
-400 LTLPT
+400 
-405 KVSG
+405 